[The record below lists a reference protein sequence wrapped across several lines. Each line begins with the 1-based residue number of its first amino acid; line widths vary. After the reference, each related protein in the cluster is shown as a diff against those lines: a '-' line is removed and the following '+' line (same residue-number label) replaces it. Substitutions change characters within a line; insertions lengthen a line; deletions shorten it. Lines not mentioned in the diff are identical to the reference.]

1 MEISALVGGLGPRTP
16 GSAGG
21 ARQGSAL
28 HDSHKSSSPLLCT
41 SRKPPGQRQQLR
53 SGRGASAPPIC
64 LSHPCCMNTLQ
75 GKAWAKPVTLHP
87 SCRAAQGR
95 NVRDPAGGGGT
106 HPHGQGHTVEP
117 VPTARDLPPQPGTQ
131 LSPRP
136 GTSPRA
142 QGALRPHSWAPPL
155 HSRAAPAPCRGSH
168 PRGQCPS
175 PRITRGPL
183 RPRAEGP
190 ARPHGLGP
198 SAPPRRPPAA
208 PPLSLCPRAPP
219 EAPRGCRAPGWAG
232 EASPSP
238 SGAP

>member
-117 VPTARDLPPQPGTQ
+117 VPTARDLPPQGPATTARRPAVSTARDQSPCTGCSLSPQLGSTAPQPGSPSPVPRVP
-131 LSPRP
+131 SPRP
-136 GTSPRA
+136 VPVPTDHTRSP
-142 QGALRPHSWAPPL
+142 
-155 HSRAAPAPCRGSH
+155 
-168 PRGQCPS
+168 PS
-175 PRITRGPL
+175 P
-183 RPRAEGP
+183 
-190 ARPHGLGP
+190 
-198 SAPPRRPPAA
+198 
-208 PPLSLCPRAPP
+208 C
-219 EAPRGCRAPGWAG
+219 
-232 EASPSP
+232 
-238 SGAP
+238 